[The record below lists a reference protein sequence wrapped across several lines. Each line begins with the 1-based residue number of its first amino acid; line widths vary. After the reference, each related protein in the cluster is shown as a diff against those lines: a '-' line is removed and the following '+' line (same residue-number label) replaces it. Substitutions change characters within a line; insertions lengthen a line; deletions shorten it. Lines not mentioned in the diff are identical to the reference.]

1 MAFVKEISDKTIE
14 DVSAITHAHNISK
27 DICVKYIHIAKDL
40 LSGMN
45 LKDAIKEETSNE
57 FFDELLE
64 CNEENI
70 RSDGFVVDSFKASLW
85 CLLKTDSYKDCVLK
99 AVNLGYDTDT
109 TAAITGGLAGIM
121 YGYDNI
127 PKDWIE
133 KLQRKDLIEEGLF

>member
-1 MAFVKEISDKTIE
+1 MDLQDTI
-14 DVSAITHAHNISK
+14 K
-27 DICVKYIHIAKDL
+27 K
-40 LSGMN
+40 
-45 LKDAIKEETSNE
+45 ETSNE
-57 FFDELLE
+57 FFDDLLK

-70 RSDGFVVDSFKASLW
+70 MSGSFVVDSFKASLW
-85 CLLKTDSYKDCVLK
+85 CLLKTDNYKDCVLK

-133 KLQRKDLIEEGLF
+133 KLQRKDLIEECLF